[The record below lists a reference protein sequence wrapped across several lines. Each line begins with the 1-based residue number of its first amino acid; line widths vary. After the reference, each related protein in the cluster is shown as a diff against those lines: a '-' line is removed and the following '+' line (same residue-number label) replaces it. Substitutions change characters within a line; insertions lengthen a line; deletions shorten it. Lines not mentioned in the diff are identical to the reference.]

1 MRLLEKT
8 EELTLYVL
16 DQDKRLK
23 QKDAELA
30 ELRERLARI
39 EDVLARG
46 EGGAR

>member
-16 DQDKRLK
+16 DQDKRLNE
-23 QKDAELA
+23 KDAELA

-39 EDVLARG
+39 ESVLERG